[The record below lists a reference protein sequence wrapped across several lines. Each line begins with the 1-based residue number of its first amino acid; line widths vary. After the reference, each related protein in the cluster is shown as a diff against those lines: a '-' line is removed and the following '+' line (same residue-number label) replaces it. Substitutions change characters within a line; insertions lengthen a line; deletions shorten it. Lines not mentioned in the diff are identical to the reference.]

1 MHSDANE
8 KTQPAAA
15 ARRRADDA
23 RRRAVAAREAAE
35 QATTEYARLAHH
47 RAADLHTEL
56 ATSHEHLA
64 RALGA
69 GDGVAAV
76 E

>member
-8 KTQPAAA
+8 NTQPAVA

-47 RAADLHTEL
+47 RVADLHTEL
-56 ATSHEHLA
+56 AVDHEDLA

-69 GDGVAAV
+69 GDDVAPG

>member
-1 MHSDANE
+1 MHCDANE
-8 KTQPAAA
+8 NTQLAVA

-35 QATTEYARLAHH
+35 QATTQYARLAHH
-47 RAADLHTEL
+47 RVADLHTEL
-56 ATSHEHLA
+56 AVRHEDRA

-69 GDGVAAV
+69 RDDVAAAD
-76 E
+76 